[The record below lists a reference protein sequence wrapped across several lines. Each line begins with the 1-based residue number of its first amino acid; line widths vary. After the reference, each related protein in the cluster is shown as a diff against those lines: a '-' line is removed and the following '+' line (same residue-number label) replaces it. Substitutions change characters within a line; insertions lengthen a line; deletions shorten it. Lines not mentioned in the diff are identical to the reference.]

1 MSTEPAEK
9 PTTSTRSRSNRKNRS
24 KGGAKKERVEK
35 GEEEDGTP
43 RAEKV
48 STPKPPRPESLLIPA
63 ELVDTTCTGTITAI
77 IRRGRL
83 KFGFI
88 HLGDPDASTE
98 DVPRVYFSF
107 SELADTAS
115 TVRKGYHVQ
124 FTCKTDEKSRQ
135 FAADISLT
143 EAGAVLA
150 AEREKSSQEKLKTS
164 TEPKKEKS
172 PRKERKPLEERNVTL
187 DVTCEG
193 TEETKT
199 VVFNVNQSLG
209 RLKNLATTAFDAPIT
224 YNVFLDGVFLT
235 KPLLTEQVDKQV
247 DKGTPIVISLAA
259 PKEEEAAATEVV

>member
-1 MSTEPAEK
+1 MSLFAYMSDKFPIQ
-9 PTTSTRSRSNRKNRS
+9 PLLILNLLSTR
-24 KGGAKKERVEK
+24 
-35 GEEEDGTP
+35 
-43 RAEKV
+43 
-48 STPKPPRPESLLIPA
+48 
-63 ELVDTTCTGTITAI
+63 
-77 IRRGRL
+77 
-83 KFGFI
+83 
-88 HLGDPDASTE
+88 
-98 DVPRVYFSF
+98 
-107 SELADTAS
+107 
-115 TVRKGYHVQ
+115 YHVQ

-135 FAADISLT
+135 FAANISLT

-193 TEETKT
+193 SEETKS

-209 RLKNLATTAFDAPIT
+209 RLKNLATTAFEAPIT

-235 KPLLTEQVDKQV
+235 KPLLTEQV